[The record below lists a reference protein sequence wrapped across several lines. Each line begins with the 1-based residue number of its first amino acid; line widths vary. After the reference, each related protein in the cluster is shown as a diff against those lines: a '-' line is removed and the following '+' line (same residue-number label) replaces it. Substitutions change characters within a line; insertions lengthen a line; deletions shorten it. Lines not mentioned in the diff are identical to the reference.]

1 MIVFIYC
8 CFLFLLLMYHRN
20 RTLLALDIYVFV
32 LSNGHRLHSA
42 CSHHPG
48 RSRLDRLQ
56 GPLDYCKWFPFYGPL
71 CSGVGI
77 LAFGSASKFP
87 ISMAHDEATS
97 LLGVLRH
104 PPTHLP
110 SRNFRQGNLDLE
122 YVFCLQ
128 QHQDR
133 SHISRWSSS

>member
-32 LSNGHRLHSA
+32 LSNGHRLHSP

-56 GPLDYCKWFPFYGPL
+56 GPLDYCKWFPLYGPL

-87 ISMAHDEATS
+87 ISMAKDEEATS
-97 LLGVLRH
+97 CH
-104 PPTHLP
+104 PSIKVAITWCITTPAYSFAFP
-110 SRNFRQGNLDLE
+110 QF
-122 YVFCLQ
+122 
-128 QHQDR
+128 
-133 SHISRWSSS
+133 